1 MRRRRTHSLRR
12 RYGRSWQ
19 ARELSEMEDILRRR
33 GFNPHD
39 ARMLQVEGMGPEEL
53 RGRAS
58 HAPGSVGSLEYTH
71 RLRRST
77 P

>member
-1 MRRRRTHSLRR
+1 MRRRHTLRR

-19 ARELSEMEDILRRR
+19 ESELAEMEEILRRR

-58 HAPGSVGSLEYTH
+58 HAPGTVGSLEYTH
-71 RLRRST
+71 RMHRSAR
-77 P
+77 